1 MKNIPITGEYITS
14 QINRSARRVECA
26 KLYET
31 IARYGVNETVL
42 AMYNDNNQL
51 SEFAGV
57 TLPSL
62 EDYEYG
68 SRVSR
73 SDTMQILRS
82 LEKASGLPLSSAS
95 MEDWKEDLKDTA
107 SNLVASNIAMINWLN
122 NLLSGWGTM
131 RNELDKMASDFKSRR
146 ADNTTITSIDIKQ
159 IEQCVKN
166 NCKKERDEV
175 NKLLHDYVDGKITGE
190 AVDEAATRAERLAA
204 VLANRWQKAE
214 GILGNESKLVLNSS
228 NLNLLA
234 KLCDE
239 VKANQ
244 DQCIDI
250 LNDYPGF
257 FKVGITQ
264 EKLNTTLRYLLTTA
278 CSVAGGF
285 LLGPIGATAGA
296 YAGALGGGMLVS
308 KILHHSGTLC
318 VSCWAALFFACKVEN
333 AVYEQLRHIHAEIT
347 NHLQINDST
356 GRLFLLFLLLTS
368 WSSKFLNFCDSGFQN
383 I

>member
-1 MKNIPITGEYITS
+1 MKNIPITIEHIAA
-14 QINRSARRVECA
+14 QINRSARRVECV

-51 SEFAGV
+51 AEFAGV

-95 MEDWKEDLKDTA
+95 MEDWKEDLKDTVSAIA
-107 SNLVASNIAMINWLN
+107 SPSIGMLTWLGNIMNCW
-122 NLLSGWGTM
+122 STM
-131 RNELDKMASDFKSRR
+131 RRELEKMATDFKSRR

-159 IEQCVKN
+159 LEQCVKN

-175 NKLLHDYVDGKITGE
+175 NKLLREYVDGKIKGE
-190 AVDEAATRAERLAA
+190 AVDDAATRAERLAR

-214 GILGNESKLVLNSS
+214 GILGDEAKLVLNSS

-244 DQCIDI
+244 DQCVAI
-250 LNDYPGF
+250 LEDYPGF

-264 EKLNTTLRYLLTTA
+264 EKLNTTLRLLMMVA
-278 CSVAGGF
+278 CSTAGAF
-285 LLGPIGATAGA
+285 LLGPLGAAGAGATAGTW
-296 YAGALGGGMLVS
+296 GGIFGGGMLVS

-318 VSCWAALFFACKVEN
+318 VSCWSALFFACKVEN
-333 AVYEQLRHIHAEIT
+333 AVYEQLRQIHAEIA
-347 NHLQINDST
+347 
-356 GRLFLLFLLLTS
+356 
-368 WSSKFLNFCDSGFQN
+368 KA
-383 I
+383 

>member
-1 MKNIPITGEYITS
+1 
-14 QINRSARRVECA
+14 
-26 KLYET
+26 
-31 IARYGVNETVL
+31 
-42 AMYNDNNQL
+42 
-51 SEFAGV
+51 
-57 TLPSL
+57 
-62 EDYEYG
+62 
-68 SRVSR
+68 
-73 SDTMQILRS
+73 
-82 LEKASGLPLSSAS
+82 
-95 MEDWKEDLKDTA
+95 
-107 SNLVASNIAMINWLN
+107 
-122 NLLSGWGTM
+122 M

-264 EKLNTTLRYLLTTA
+264 EKLNTTLRYLLTAA
-278 CSVAGGF
+278 CSAAGGF
-285 LLGPIGATAGA
+285 LLGPVGATAGA

-333 AVYEQLRHIHAEIT
+333 AVYEQLRHIHAEI
-347 NHLQINDST
+347 
-356 GRLFLLFLLLTS
+356 
-368 WSSKFLNFCDSGFQN
+368 SKA
-383 I
+383 

>member
-1 MKNIPITGEYITS
+1 MKNIPITGEHIAA
-14 QINRSARRVECA
+14 QINRSARRVECV

-51 SEFAGV
+51 AEFAGV

-107 SNLVASNIAMINWLN
+107 SAIASPSIAMITWLS
-122 NLLSGWGTM
+122 NLINCWGTM
-131 RNELDKMASDFKSRR
+131 RRELEQMAADFKSRR
-146 ADNTTITSIDIKQ
+146 ADNTTIDFIDIKQ
-159 IEQCVKN
+159 IEQCVRN

-175 NKLLHDYVDGKITGE
+175 NKLLRDYVDGKLKGD
-190 AVDEAATRAERLAA
+190 AVDDAATRAERIAR

-214 GILGNESKLVLNSS
+214 TALGNEAKLVLNSS

-234 KLCDE
+234 KLCNE
-239 VKANQ
+239 VKDNQ
-244 DQCIDI
+244 DQCVAI
-250 LNDYPGF
+250 LEDYPGF

-264 EKLNTTLRYLLTTA
+264 EKLSTTLRLLLMVA
-278 CSVAGGF
+278 CSTAGAF
-285 LLGPIGATAGA
+285 LLGPVGAAGA
-296 YAGALGGGMLVS
+296 GAGIGTYTGLLGGGMLVS

-318 VSCWAALFFACKVEN
+318 ISCWSALFFACKVEN

-347 NHLQINDST
+347 
-356 GRLFLLFLLLTS
+356 
-368 WSSKFLNFCDSGFQN
+368 KA
-383 I
+383 

>member
-1 MKNIPITGEYITS
+1 MKNIPITGEHITS

-51 SEFAGV
+51 AEFAGV

-146 ADNTTITSIDIKQ
+146 ADNTTITSIDVKQ

-190 AVDEAATRAERLAA
+190 AVDDAATRAERLAA

-285 LLGPIGATAGA
+285 LLGPVGATAGA

-333 AVYEQLRHIHAEIT
+333 AVYEQLRHIHAEI
-347 NHLQINDST
+347 
-356 GRLFLLFLLLTS
+356 
-368 WSSKFLNFCDSGFQN
+368 SKA
-383 I
+383 